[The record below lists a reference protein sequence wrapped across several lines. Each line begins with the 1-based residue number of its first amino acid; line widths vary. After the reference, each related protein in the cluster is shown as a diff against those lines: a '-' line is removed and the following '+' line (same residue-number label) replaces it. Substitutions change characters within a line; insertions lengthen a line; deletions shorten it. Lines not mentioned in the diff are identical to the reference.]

1 MHSII
6 QRSVKYMVNLYI
18 SPSCTSCRKA
28 KAWLKKHNIDYK
40 ERNIFSEPLTK
51 EELIQ
56 ILRMTENGTE
66 EIISTRSRAFQQ
78 LKINLDNLSIDQLLD
93 LVEKNPSLLRR
104 PIIMDDRRLQVGY
117 NEDEIRR
124 FLPRK
129 VRRLELEEMQKIA
142 DL

>member
-1 MHSII
+1 MI
-6 QRSVKYMVNLYI
+6 NLYV
-18 SPSCTSCRKA
+18 SSSCTSCRKA
-28 KAWLKKHNIDYK
+28 RAWLNKHDIPFK

-51 EELIQ
+51 EEIVN
-56 ILRMTENGTE
+56 ILRLTENGTE
-66 EIISTRSRAFQQ
+66 EIISTRSRAFQE
-78 LKINLDNLSIDQLLD
+78 LHVNLDDLSIDQLLD

-117 NEDEIRR
+117 NDDEIRR

-129 VRRLELEEMQKIA
+129 VRRLELAKAPKLA

>member
-1 MHSII
+1 ML
-6 QRSVKYMVNLYI
+6 NLYT

-28 KAWLKKHNIDYK
+28 KAWLKEHDISFK
-40 ERNIFSEPLTK
+40 ERNIFANPLNK
-51 EELIQ
+51 EEIMQ
-56 ILRMTENGTE
+56 VLRMTENGTE
-66 EIISTRSRAFQQ
+66 EIISTRSRTFQN
-78 LKINLDNLSIDQLLD
+78 LKINLDDLSIDQLID

-129 VRRLELEEMQKIA
+129 VRRLELEEIQVMTA
-142 DL
+142 DF

>member
-1 MHSII
+1 
-6 QRSVKYMVNLYI
+6 MVNLYI

-28 KAWLKKHNIDYK
+28 KAWLKKHNIDFK
-40 ERNIFSEPLTK
+40 ERNIFSEPLSK

-78 LKINLDNLSIDQLLD
+78 LKVNLDDLSIDQLLD

>member
-1 MHSII
+1 M
-6 QRSVKYMVNLYI
+6 
-18 SPSCTSCRKA
+18 
-28 KAWLKKHNIDYK
+28 
-40 ERNIFSEPLTK
+40 
-51 EELIQ
+51 
-56 ILRMTENGTE
+56 
-66 EIISTRSRAFQQ
+66 
-78 LKINLDNLSIDQLLD
+78 
-93 LVEKNPSLLRR
+93 VEKDPSLLRR